1 MERAERKAFDLC
13 LPSPNF
19 LGAPD
24 PPVPPAEPPPPLGR
38 GTSAANPET
47 DMRCAFCVSA
57 SEGFTS
63 STRRVARRR
72 VSPRTCFVDAPR
84 HDTGFTP
91 VVGGSVTPVCR
102 FHSDVIA
109 LRSRSPIVGDRV
121 VALPELGAWAEL
133 VAVPAKYAFPIPA
146 KVSFAD
152 AVAITLNYTV
162 AYILLFELAGL
173 TPGKNLLVHSVAGG
187 VGQAIAQLSK
197 TVKDV
202 HVFGVASKDKHEAIQ
217 SSVNTL
223 IERGADYSAEVKKI
237 SEGGVDFVLDCLCGE
252 DVSKGYNLLKPL
264 GKYILYGSANS
275 VTGETK
281 SLFTAARSVSCIC
294 RTWWQVEKFT
304 PTKLFE
310 DNKSVSGFNL
320 RHLLHQQNGSAYI
333 AGIVEKVFA
342 LFKDG
347 KIKPIVDSTWALEDV
362 PEAMQKLHDRKNV
375 GKVILDPSL
384 EPKPKPATPA
394 KSKGKDKEEKKKE
407 DKEKNKDKDKDKDK
421 EKEKE
426 KEKEK
431 DKDADKNGSSNPP
444 AEDIDVDVPADPTP
458 QKNQKRMQV
467 ERNKPFTVLVNHNM
481 RPEAFKIKN
490 P

>member
-1 MERAERKAFDLC
+1 MAEEQEKKVEGGKPEEAAVKTEESTDKTPEEPAKEMRAIVL
-13 LPSPNF
+13 
-19 LGAPD
+19 
-24 PPVPPAEPPPPLGR
+24 
-38 GTSAANPET
+38 
-47 DMRCAFCVSA
+47 
-57 SEGFTS
+57 
-63 STRRVARRR
+63 
-72 VSPRTCFVDAPR
+72 
-84 HDTGFTP
+84 TGFGGLKYVKAAKKPEPTVAEGEILIRVKSCGLSFQDLMTRQGSITTP
-91 VVGGSVTPVCR
+91 KTPFTLGFECAGEVEAVGENVTK
-102 FHSDVIA
+102 FK
-109 LRSRSPIVGDRV
+109 VGDRV

-281 SLFTAARSVSCIC
+281 SLFTAARS
-294 RTWWQVEKFT
+294 WWQVEKFT

-444 AEDIDVDVPADPTP
+444 AEEKSKENAS
-458 QKNQKRMQV
+458 
-467 ERNKPFTVLVNHNM
+467 
-481 RPEAFKIKN
+481 
-490 P
+490 